1 MVNALF
7 SANFS
12 TGKSLISANA
22 VRMEPRTYSYSSA
35 SFYVIVEPSVIDDGQ
50 LRMPDPFVQEHGDE
64 LLDTVKLI
72 VPTDDFWGV
81 SVKKAGKMIWLHDGW
96 REFME
101 HYSIGCWYFLLFK
114 YGKNSHFDVHIFD
127 LNATEIDYQCKDH
140 GNAKL
145 GAISQ
150 SLSYG
155 KEIICYVGDDKDDE
169 SSVEIVDPLVTE
181 QGPES
186 SAKSSG
192 AKRHKIAS
200 GRSKFRHWEEFR
212 SNKLHDE
219 GRVSNEKNLNISGD
233 SNLTKPLMGKLV
245 QQNMDTPIYS
255 SAVTGGVANPNNA
268 QEGNKNDILQLNEN
282 TRKSFTGQ
290 QWEKPV
296 GRGRPHKIGRAKATE
311 MNTAII
317 AAKMFKPENPYFMQI
332 LVEYNIVRNCILNI
346 PADFVREYMP
356 KTSELIELQDSA
368 GNKWKAR
375 CNRRRMQL
383 FLSGGWFKF
392 VRDNGLL
399 VGDVCVF
406 ELIKDLQTD
415 ELMLKVHI
423 FRSRVEENS
432 TNLQTSSVSEPTLS
446 IGKNCLQFNESKH
459 TGTSDAFGPVSSN
472 RSNCKNDTKK
482 SFTGQQ
488 QEKSVGRGK
497 PYNPRKRG
505 RPRAAEANM
514 ATNAAKML
522 MPANPYFMTILGVY
536 NIVRNYILYIP
547 PEFVRDYMPKTS
559 VPVELQ
565 DSDGNKWNTHCVRRK
580 TLMFLSKGW
589 VKFVRDNDLLVGD
602 TCVVELI
609 NDIQADE
616 LMLKVHIFRATRK
629 KNQQIDTLVAI

>member
-1 MVNALF
+1 
-7 SANFS
+7 
-12 TGKSLISANA
+12 
-22 VRMEPRTYSYSSA
+22 MEPRTYSYSSA

-72 VPTDDFWGV
+72 VPTDDFWCV
-81 SVKKAGKMIWLHDGW
+81 SVKKSGKMIWLHDSW

-101 HYSIGCWYFLLFK
+101 HHSIGRWYFLLFK
-114 YGKNSHFDVHIFD
+114 YGKNSHFNVHIFD

-155 KEIICYVGDDKDDE
+155 KEIICCVGDDKEDE
-169 SSVEIVDPLVTE
+169 SSVEIVDPLETE

-186 SAKSSG
+186 SAKSSR
-192 AKRHKIAS
+192 AKRCKILP
-200 GRSKFRHWEEFR
+200 RSKFRHFYDTR
-212 SNKLHDE
+212 SRTNKLHDE
-219 GRVSNEKNLNISGD
+219 GRVLNKKNLNISGG
-233 SNLTKPLMGKLV
+233 SNLTKPLVGKLV

-255 SAVTGGVANPNNA
+255 AVVTGGVTNQDDA
-268 QEGNKNDILQLNEN
+268 QVGSKNDILQLNESKHKIHLDQYIQIEPTAD

-290 QWEKPV
+290 QWEKSV
-296 GRGRPHKIGRAKATE
+296 RRGRPHKRGRAKATE
-311 MNTAII
+311 TNRAIN

-332 LVEYNIVRNCILNI
+332 LLEYNVVRNRILNI

-375 CNRRRMQL
+375 CIRRKMHL
-383 FLSGGWFKF
+383 FLSEGWFKF

-399 VGDVCVF
+399 VGDACVF

-432 TNLQTSSVSEPTLS
+432 TNLHTCSVSEPTLS
-446 IGKNCLQFNESKH
+446 IGRNCIQFNESKH
-459 TGTSDAFGPVSSN
+459 TETSDAFGPVSSN
-472 RSNCKNDTKK
+472 RSNCKNDTKT
-482 SFTGQQ
+482 SFTSQQ
-488 QEKSVGRGK
+488 QEKSIGRGR

-514 ATNAAKML
+514 AINAAKML
-522 MPANPYFMTILGVY
+522 MPANPYFVTTLGVY
-536 NIVRNYILYIP
+536 NVVRNYILYIP
-547 PEFVRDYMPKTS
+547 PEFVQDYMPKTS

-565 DSDGNKWNTHCVRRK
+565 DPDGNKWNTHCVRRK
-580 TLMFLSKGW
+580 TMMFLSKGW

-602 TCVVELI
+602 TCVFELI
-609 NDIQADE
+609 NDIRADE

-629 KNQQIDTLVAI
+629 KTQQIDTLVAI